1 MISRQ
6 KIGLIFLSLIFAVIF
21 FRLGVWQLDKAQL
34 MQEIAKPQTERP
46 TISLT
51 AVAQP
56 NKSLDTDALNR
67 IVTLRGRYVANVIAP
82 NQEDSNGKVAT
93 WLVGIFQVNGSG
105 KIAIVRGA
113 SDSIPNPSNT
123 EIDVEGRLV
132 PSQINNKFGEVRP
145 GVLSRVD
152 SALLLSEYGSD
163 FFDGFVIARTENP
176 ESNYVKVPSP
186 IPVVKV
192 AGFYW
197 QHISYV
203 VVWWLFAL
211 LALAAPFIR
220 SKR

>member
-1 MISRQ
+1 VISRQ

-21 FRLGVWQLDKAQL
+21 YRLGVWQLDKAQL

-56 NKSLDTDALNR
+56 NKALDTDALNR
-67 IVTLRGRYVANVIAP
+67 IVTLRGRYIANVIAP

-105 KIAIVRGA
+105 KIAVVRGVA
-113 SDSIPNPSNT
+113 DSIPNPSNT

>member
-1 MISRQ
+1 
-6 KIGLIFLSLIFAVIF
+6 
-21 FRLGVWQLDKAQL
+21 

-51 AVAQP
+51 EVAQP

-67 IVTLRGRYVANVIAP
+67 IVTLRGRYIANVIAP

-105 KIAIVRGA
+105 KIAVVRGV

-163 FFDGFVIARTENP
+163 FFDGFVIARAENP
-176 ESNYVKVPSP
+176 ESNYEKVPSP

>member
-21 FRLGVWQLDKAQL
+21 YRLGVWQLDKAQL

-67 IVTLRGRYVANVIAP
+67 IVTLRGRYIANVIAP

-152 SALLLSEYGSD
+152 SALLLSE
-163 FFDGFVIARTENP
+163 
-176 ESNYVKVPSP
+176 
-186 IPVVKV
+186 
-192 AGFYW
+192 
-197 QHISYV
+197 
-203 VVWWLFAL
+203 
-211 LALAAPFIR
+211 
-220 SKR
+220 